1 MRRALGIVGS
11 GAFFAAAFAGAHL
24 LLDYTIGR
32 ALQPAWG
39 YWIAG
44 ALFGV
49 IMISTQEGWLRGV
62 FNDPRRAK
70 ELKDRKAGLAEERER
85 ILREQRMKL
94 RRVDGDG
101 A

>member
-1 MRRALGIVGS
+1 MRRALGILGS
-11 GAFFAAAFAGAHL
+11 GVFYAVAFAGVNL
-24 LLDYTIGR
+24 LIDYTIGR

-62 FNDPRRAK
+62 LRDSRRRQ
-70 ELKDRKAGLAEERER
+70 ELEKRAAELSEERER
-85 ILREQRMKL
+85 ILREQRLKL
-94 RRVDGDG
+94 RRADGDG